1 MCRSS
6 ASTYTELPNPKFK
19 QETIVLG
26 HILATAMGRTKLV
39 ELMPLILVICHALEL
54 QNENFDDAI
63 AAAGKNA
70 LVLFCSDFCPWCKN
84 KLNTTWTELM
94 AEWQESDKVLV
105 AHIDCGQPAY
115 DLGGLSSP
123 GSVPSVCKKH
133 DIDPQSK
140 WFRYKRDWEA
150 DVLEAF
156 IHERLVPKCIVRTQ
170 EHCEDKDL
178 AYLNKLTGKS
188 RESLQ
193 AEQKRLEGMKSQ
205 GKFNREQ
212 LKWLNRR
219 INMIMQLSSQSVA
232 EEFLA

>member
-1 MCRSS
+1 MGRIKLL
-6 ASTYTELPNPKFK
+6 EFMPW
-19 QETIVLG
+19 
-26 HILATAMGRTKLV
+26 ILAIGQ
-39 ELMPLILVICHALEL
+39 ALEL

-84 KLNTTWTELM
+84 KLNATWTELM
-94 AEWQESDKVLV
+94 ADWQGSDKVLV

-133 DIDPQSK
+133 EIDPVCDKKTGHIPTIKYFDRQQSK

-156 IHERLVPKCIVRTQ
+156 IHERLVPKCIVRTH

-178 AYLNKLTGKS
+178 AYLDKHTGKS
-188 RESLQ
+188 RVSLQ

-205 GKFNREQ
+205 GKFTREQ

-219 INMIMQLSSQSVA
+219 INMIMQLSSQGVA
-232 EEFLA
+232 EEEKVEL